1 MNMSKMPET
10 PSTIALPKS
19 KRGTKGFFAEVKREI
34 KKVNWPTKE
43 ETTRLTGV
51 VLTVCALVV
60 LILMALNMFFNFS
73 VSVLEN
79 TEFKGF

>member
-10 PSTIALPKS
+10 PATIALPKS

-51 VLTVCALVV
+51 VLTVCGLVI
-60 LILMALNMFFNFS
+60 LILMGLNYFFDFS

>member
-1 MNMSKMPET
+1 MSMSKTPDT
-10 PSTIALPKS
+10 PSTVALPKS
-19 KRGTKGFFAEVKREI
+19 KRGMKGFFAEVKREI

-51 VLTVCALVV
+51 VLTICGLVI
-60 LILMALNMFFNFS
+60 LILMGLNYIFDFS
-73 VSVLEN
+73 VSLLEN

>member
-1 MNMSKMPET
+1 MSKMPET
-10 PSTIALPKS
+10 PATIALPKS

-51 VLTVCALVV
+51 VLTVCGLVI
-60 LILMALNMFFNFS
+60 LILMGLNYFFDFF
-73 VSVLEN
+73 VSLLEN